1 MIKKMDRKKNE
12 SYLSFSKRVTR
23 ALSNKTISYKEWAK
37 SLLNENI
44 YGEENTRR
52 CFVFFEKFLSI
63 LENDEINNIQDENK
77 LQEILIA
84 KKELEKERKKI
95 QTINLEYNQYVRDIS
110 RFELFNE
117 KIKEAIDNMPALIFS
132 NTIQDK
138 FNSKQTAVLCI
149 SDAHN
154 GVEIN
159 MQTVFNEPINIYSPD
174 ILKKRLN
181 KLADTVIKDYKNNF
195 NYKKLIVFDLGD
207 GIQNILRLSD
217 IAKLKTG
224 VIDSVLQ
231 YAEMISQFLNKIQN
245 ELNIQIEFSCLGG
258 NHSELR
264 LISTGRN
271 WESENLGKVI
281 REFIAL
287 RLKDN
292 QNIKVDPYSDFSFKQ
307 IEGINILAIH
317 GDDSKKKNINEI
329 SYWEQYH
336 NITIDILL
344 MGHFHHQ
351 EQISLGYSPTGDKEI
366 IIVPSLIGIDEFSRK
381 NRKLA
386 RAGAKFILFE
396 DNNKTWEKVIYLN

>member
-1 MIKKMDRKKNE
+1 MDRKKNE

-317 GDDSKKKNINEI
+317 GDDSKKNINEI

-396 DNNKTWEKVIYLN
+396 YNNKTWEKVIYLN

>member
-1 MIKKMDRKKNE
+1 MDRKKNE

-207 GIQNILRLSD
+207 GVQNILRLSD

-317 GDDSKKKNINEI
+317 GDDSKKNINEI

>member
-1 MIKKMDRKKNE
+1 MDRKKNE
-12 SYLSFSKRVTR
+12 SYLSFSKRVTQ
-23 ALSNKTISYKEWAK
+23 ALSNKTIGYKEWAK

-77 LQEILIA
+77 LQEILVA

-317 GDDSKKKNINEI
+317 GDNSKKNINEI

-366 IIVPSLIGIDEFSRK
+366 IIVPSLIGINEFSRK

>member
-1 MIKKMDRKKNE
+1 MDRKKNE

-117 KIKEAIDNMPALIFS
+117 KIKEAIDNMSALIFS

-317 GDDSKKKNINEI
+317 GDDSKKNINEI

-366 IIVPSLIGIDEFSRK
+366 IIVPSLIGINEFSRK

>member
-1 MIKKMDRKKNE
+1 MDRKKNE

-307 IEGINILAIH
+307 IGGINILAIH
-317 GDDSKKKNINEI
+317 GDDSKKNINEI

>member
-1 MIKKMDRKKNE
+1 MDRKKNE

-217 IAKLKTG
+217 ITKLKTG

-317 GDDSKKKNINEI
+317 GDDSKKNINEI

>member
-1 MIKKMDRKKNE
+1 MLKKN
-12 SYLSFSKRVTR
+12 
-23 ALSNKTISYKEWAK
+23 W
-37 SLLNENI
+37 
-44 YGEENTRR
+44 
-52 CFVFFEKFLSI
+52 
-63 LENDEINNIQDENK
+63 
-77 LQEILIA
+77 
-84 KKELEKERKKI
+84 KKNAKKI

-317 GDDSKKKNINEI
+317 GDDSKKK
-329 SYWEQYH
+329 Y
-336 NITIDILL
+336 
-344 MGHFHHQ
+344 
-351 EQISLGYSPTGDKEI
+351 
-366 IIVPSLIGIDEFSRK
+366 
-381 NRKLA
+381 
-386 RAGAKFILFE
+386 
-396 DNNKTWEKVIYLN
+396 

>member
-207 GIQNILRLSD
+207 GIQNILRLSN

-281 REFIAL
+281 REFIVL

-292 QNIKVDPYSDFSFKQ
+292 QNIKVDPYRDFSFKQ

-317 GDDSKKKNINEI
+317 GDDSKKNINEI

-381 NRKLA
+381 KRKLA

>member
-1 MIKKMDRKKNE
+1 MDRKKNE

-245 ELNIQIEFSCLGG
+245 ELNIQIEFSCLGE

-317 GDDSKKKNINEI
+317 GDDSKKNINEI

-381 NRKLA
+381 SRKLA

>member
-1 MIKKMDRKKNE
+1 MDRKKNE

-217 IAKLKTG
+217 IVKLKTG

-317 GDDSKKKNINEI
+317 GDDSKKNINEI

>member
-1 MIKKMDRKKNE
+1 MDRKKNE

-117 KIKEAIDNMPALIFS
+117 KIKETIDNMPALIFS

-317 GDDSKKKNINEI
+317 GDDSKKNINEI

>member
-52 CFVFFEKFLSI
+52 CFVFFEKFLLI

-317 GDDSKKKNINEI
+317 GDDSKKNINEI

>member
-317 GDDSKKKNINEI
+317 GDDSKKNINEI

-386 RAGAKFILFE
+386 RAGAKLILFE

>member
-317 GDDSKKKNINEI
+317 GDDSKKKINEI

>member
-181 KLADTVIKDYKNNF
+181 KLADIVIKDYKNNF

-317 GDDSKKKNINEI
+317 GDDSKKNINEI

>member
-1 MIKKMDRKKNE
+1 MDRKKNE

-317 GDDSKKKNINEI
+317 GNDSKKNINEI

>member
-154 GVEIN
+154 GTEIN

-264 LISTGRN
+264 LISTGKN

-317 GDDSKKKNINEI
+317 GDDSKKNINEI

>member
-1 MIKKMDRKKNE
+1 MDRKKNE

-23 ALSNKTISYKEWAK
+23 ALSNKTISYTEWAK

-317 GDDSKKKNINEI
+317 GDDSKKNINEI

>member
-217 IAKLKTG
+217 IVKLKTG

-317 GDDSKKKNINEI
+317 GDDSKKNINEI

>member
-231 YAEMISQFLNKIQN
+231 YAEMIYQYLNKIQN

-317 GDDSKKKNINEI
+317 GDDSKKNINEI

>member
-1 MIKKMDRKKNE
+1 MNRKKNE

-264 LISTGRN
+264 LISTGKN

-317 GDDSKKKNINEI
+317 GDDSKKNINEI

>member
-1 MIKKMDRKKNE
+1 MDRKKNE

-224 VIDSVLQ
+224 VINSVLQ

-317 GDDSKKKNINEI
+317 GDDSKKNINEI

>member
-307 IEGINILAIH
+307 IEGINILAIY
-317 GDDSKKKNINEI
+317 GDDSKKNINEI

>member
-1 MIKKMDRKKNE
+1 MDRKKNE

-307 IEGINILAIH
+307 IEGINILSIH
-317 GDDSKKKNINEI
+317 GDDSKKNINEI

>member
-1 MIKKMDRKKNE
+1 MDRKKKNE

-224 VIDSVLQ
+224 IIDSVLQ

-264 LISTGRN
+264 LISKGRN

-317 GDDSKKKNINEI
+317 GDDSKKNINEI

>member
-1 MIKKMDRKKNE
+1 MDRKKNE

-138 FNSKQTAVLCI
+138 FNSKQTAVFCI

-317 GDDSKKKNINEI
+317 GDDSKKNINEI

>member
-1 MIKKMDRKKNE
+1 MDRKKNE
-12 SYLSFSKRVTR
+12 SYLSFSKRVTW

-63 LENDEINNIQDENK
+63 LENDEINNIQDKNK

-317 GDDSKKKNINEI
+317 GDDSKKNINEI

>member
-1 MIKKMDRKKNE
+1 MDRKKNE

-195 NYKKLIVFDLGD
+195 NYKKLLVFDLGD

-317 GDDSKKKNINEI
+317 GDDSKKNINEI

>member
-1 MIKKMDRKKNE
+1 MDRKKNE

-264 LISTGRN
+264 LISTGKN
-271 WESENLGKVI
+271 WKSENLGKVI

-317 GDDSKKKNINEI
+317 GDDSKKNINEI

>member
-1 MIKKMDRKKNE
+1 MDRKKNE
-12 SYLSFSKRVTR
+12 SYLSFSKRVTQ
-23 ALSNKTISYKEWAK
+23 ALSNKTIGYKEWAK

-317 GDDSKKKNINEI
+317 GDDSKKNINEI

>member
-1 MIKKMDRKKNE
+1 MDRKKNE

-23 ALSNKTISYKEWAK
+23 ALSNKTINYKEWSK

-52 CFVFFEKFLSI
+52 CFVFFQKFLSI
-63 LENDEINNIQDENK
+63 LENDEINNIQDKDK

-117 KIKEAIDNMPALIFS
+117 KIEEAIKNMPALIFS
-132 NTIQDK
+132 NMIQDE
-138 FNSKQTAVLCI
+138 FDNKQTAVLCI

-159 MQTVFNEPINIYSPD
+159 MQTIFNEPVNIYSPD
-174 ILKKRLN
+174 ILKERLN
-181 KLADTVIKDYKNNF
+181 KLANIVIKDYKNNF

-287 RLKDN
+287 RLKEN

-317 GDDSKKKNINEI
+317 GDDSKKNINEI

-351 EQISLGYSPTGDKEI
+351 EQISVGYSNTGDKEI
-366 IIVPSLIGIDEFSRK
+366 IIIPSLIGIDEFSRK

-386 RAGAKFILFE
+386 RAGAKFMLFE
-396 DNNKTWEKVIYLN
+396 NNSKTWEKVIYLN

>member
-1 MIKKMDRKKNE
+1 MDRKKNE

-37 SLLNENI
+37 SLLNKNI

-317 GDDSKKKNINEI
+317 GDDSKKNINEI

>member
-1 MIKKMDRKKNE
+1 MDRKKNE

-317 GDDSKKKNINEI
+317 GDDRKKNINEI

>member
-1 MIKKMDRKKNE
+1 MDRKKNE

-63 LENDEINNIQDENK
+63 LGNDEINNIQDENK

-117 KIKEAIDNMPALIFS
+117 KIKETIDNMPALIFS

-317 GDDSKKKNINEI
+317 GDDSKKNINEI

>member
-307 IEGINILAIH
+307 IEDINILAIH
-317 GDDSKKKNINEI
+317 GDDSKKNINEI

>member
-1 MIKKMDRKKNE
+1 MDRKKNE

-117 KIKEAIDNMPALIFS
+117 KIKEVIDNMPALIFS

-317 GDDSKKKNINEI
+317 GGDSKKNINEI

>member
-1 MIKKMDRKKNE
+1 MIKKMNRRKNE
-12 SYLSFSKRVTR
+12 SYLSFSKRVTQ

-181 KLADTVIKDYKNNF
+181 KLADIVIKDYKNNF

-264 LISTGRN
+264 LISTGKN

-317 GDDSKKKNINEI
+317 GDDSKKNINEI

-351 EQISLGYSPTGDKEI
+351 EQINLGYSPTGDKEI

>member
-1 MIKKMDRKKNE
+1 MDRKKNE

-23 ALSNKTISYKEWAK
+23 ALSNKTIGYKEWAK

-317 GDDSKKKNINEI
+317 GDDSKKNINEI

>member
-1 MIKKMDRKKNE
+1 MDRKKNE
-12 SYLSFSKRVTR
+12 SYLSFSKRVTQ
-23 ALSNKTISYKEWAK
+23 ALSNKTIGYKEWAK

-77 LQEILIA
+77 LQEILVA

-207 GIQNILRLSD
+207 GVQNILRLSD

-264 LISTGRN
+264 LISTGKN

-317 GDDSKKKNINEI
+317 GDDSKKNINEI

>member
-1 MIKKMDRKKNE
+1 MDRKKNE

-207 GIQNILRLSD
+207 GIQNILKLSD

-317 GDDSKKKNINEI
+317 GDDSKKNINEI